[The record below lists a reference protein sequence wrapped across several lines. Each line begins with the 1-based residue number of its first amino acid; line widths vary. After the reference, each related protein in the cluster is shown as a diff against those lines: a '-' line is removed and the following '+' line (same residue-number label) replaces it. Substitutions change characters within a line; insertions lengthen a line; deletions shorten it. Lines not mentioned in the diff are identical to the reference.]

1 MKSYSTFCDQSYSPV
16 AGGALPDSEYLAG
29 LGDRLMFK
37 HGSATEPKLALFVAP
52 KGVLHAGWVIGVFDE
67 PFYRKPVETVKAT
80 PGARFPFAGQPGK
93 PHPNSAEG
101 SWQRMVDES
110 NARLAREG
118 TCDICGGN
126 HDHLRGHKW
135 ENDHTDAALTY
146 GDIRTER

>member
-1 MKSYSTFCDQSYSPV
+1 MKPYSTYCDQPYSPV
-16 AGGALPDSEYLAG
+16 VGALPDSEYLAA

-37 HGSATEPKLALFVAP
+37 HGSATQPKLALFVAP
-52 KGVLHAGWVIGVFDE
+52 KGVPYAGWVIGVFDE
-67 PFYRKPVETVKAT
+67 PFYRKPVETMKAT

-118 TCDICGGN
+118 NIQNIAKFKPCGICGG
-126 HDHLRGHKW
+126 HHTPPDAW
-135 ENDHTDAALTY
+135 EP
-146 GDIRTER
+146 RTEK